1 MKKEFR
7 DIKEYMK
14 LSREERRSHLDLQE
28 ECIEIGGD
36 SRLFRGLLA
45 HFLKTT
51 IGTRDIYVCHACNN
65 SDCSNPTHLYWGT
78 PKDNWQD
85 AKESGTWENV
95 HSRMLKKHGE
105 KKTSEILSSNA
116 SKAGKAGGGWNAL
129 TDQQLLAWKQAIKEA
144 DLSHFGWV
152 SKLSSCM
159 NCSHTHV
166 RRIIKKYFPEI
177 KAFQR
182 KTRTK
187 HVTKV

>member
-1 MKKEFR
+1 MKKEFV
-7 DIKEYMK
+7 DIHEYMK
-14 LSREERRSHLDLQE
+14 YSREKRRSHLKLQE

-51 IGTRDIYVCHACNN
+51 IGSKNIYVCHACNN
-65 SDCSNPTHLYWGT
+65 PHCSNPVHLYWGT

-85 AKESGTWENV
+85 AKESGRWTPI

-105 KKTSEILSSNA
+105 KKTSEILSNIA
-116 SKAGKAGGGWNAL
+116 SKAGKAGGGWNTL
-129 TDQQLLAWKQAIKEA
+129 TEQQLLAWKQAIEEI
-144 DLSHFGWV
+144 DLNNFGWIG
-152 SKLSSCM
+152 KLSFSM

-166 RRIIKKYFPEI
+166 RRIMKKYFPEI

-182 KTRTK
+182 KSVQSTQ
-187 HVTKV
+187 HKV

>member
-14 LSREERRSHLDLQE
+14 LSREERRSHLDLNE

-51 IGTRDIYVCHACNN
+51 IGSRNIHVCHACNN
-65 SDCSNPTHLYWGT
+65 SGCSNPVHLYWGT

-85 AKESGTWENV
+85 AKESGRWEPI

-105 KKTSEILSSNA
+105 KKTSEILSNIA
-116 SKAGKAGGGWNAL
+116 SKAGKVGGGWNAL
-129 TDQQLLAWKQAIKEA
+129 TAEQLLAWKQAIQEI
-144 DLSHFGWV
+144 DLGRLGWLA
-152 SKLSSCM
+152 KLSSSM
-159 NCSHTHV
+159 HCSHTHA
-166 RRIIKKYFPEI
+166 RRIMERYFSEVKTFRRNQHKK
-177 KAFQR
+177 
-182 KTRTK
+182 TD
-187 HVTKV
+187 